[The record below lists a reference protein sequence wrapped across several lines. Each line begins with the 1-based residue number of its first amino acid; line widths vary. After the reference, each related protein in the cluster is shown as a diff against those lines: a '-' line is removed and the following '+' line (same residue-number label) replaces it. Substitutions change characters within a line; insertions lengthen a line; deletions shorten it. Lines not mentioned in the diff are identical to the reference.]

1 MKTMQWHPRFNKLDK
16 AVFYPVV
23 LAIACTASF
32 ALTSCTSAPK
42 SGVGQTLPGAKDGSS
57 IVIQGSDTMEGLMQK
72 WANDFMASKPGL
84 QISVKDGDTGIGIDD
99 LLTGKIDLAAASRE
113 ITEAENKAAHGRGVH
128 LKRLMVARDAIAI
141 VVNPQNKLEEIDL
154 VDLAKIYLGEIITWK
169 QLRKDLAAE
178 PIRAFGREATSGT
191 SDYFQEHVLAAKP
204 FAAVVKVMPSS
215 EALIG
220 AVMGNRLA
228 IGFVGMAQ
236 AAKATDKVKV
246 LKLKLTEHSP
256 ESKQGGSL
264 SGNDYPLSRPLYV
277 YYNQANEERVGK
289 FVSFCLSD
297 EGQKSVKAM
306 GFMSAH

>member
-1 MKTMQWHPRFNKLDK
+1 MKSIQWHPQLFKLHK
-16 AVFYPVV
+16 TALATTSIAIAVSVSFV
-23 LAIACTASF
+23 LAG
-32 ALTSCTSAPK
+32 CTSAPK
-42 SGVGQTLPGAKDGSS
+42 SGMGQNLPGAREGSS
-57 IVIQGSDTMEGLMQK
+57 IVIQGSDTMESLMHR
-72 WANDFMASKPGL
+72 WADDYMASKPGL
-84 QISVKDGDTGIGIDD
+84 QIVVKDGDTGIGIDD

-113 ITEAENKAAHGRGVH
+113 ITEAENKAAHSKGVH

-154 VDLAKIYLGEIITWK
+154 VDLAKIYLGEILTWK
-169 QLRKDLAAE
+169 QLSKDVAAG

-215 EALIG
+215 ETLIG

-246 LKLKLTEHSP
+246 LKLKLTEKSP
-256 ESKQGGSL
+256 ESKQGGAL
-264 SGNDYPLSRPLYV
+264 SATDYPLSRPLYI
-277 YYNQANEERVGK
+277 YYNQAEEDRVGK
-289 FVSFCLSD
+289 FVSFCLAED
-297 EGQKSVKAM
+297 GQKSVKAM
-306 GFMSAH
+306 GFMPAH